1 MSKKRAAA
9 NDLPQDVE
17 SLASLLAEQ
26 RSALVDNVASIRQ
39 IADPAVIREA
49 AQSDAA
55 STKQGF
61 LGKVPQ
67 RSITGSVVSD
77 GDAAEAQDQKQFMV
91 VAGVV
96 VAVVAVV
103 VMLTKRRKSRKQ
115 ELAAEELLE
124 SLVD

>member
-1 MSKKRAAA
+1 MSKKRATD

-49 AQSDAA
+49 AQTDAS

-61 LGKVPQ
+61 MGKIPQ
-67 RSITGSVVSD
+67 RSIAGSVVDQDSPSAD
-77 GDAAEAQDQKQFMV
+77 QDQKQLMV
-91 VAGVV
+91 VAGVL
-96 VAVVAVV
+96 VAVVAAVV
-103 VMLTKRRKSRKQ
+103 LLTKRRKSRQQ
-115 ELAAEELLE
+115 EIAAEELLDA
-124 SLVD
+124 LTD